1 MKDAMKVG
9 LAALL
14 CVSAGVGAASAES
27 MSGNGWVCTQYSFA
41 GTGQAGMSGMSGMEA
56 VLRGQSKA
64 VVAEREEREVW
75 LQQRA
80 LMIRKY

>member
-14 CVSAGVGAASAES
+14 CATAGVGAASAES

-41 GTGQAGMSGMSGMEA
+41 GTGQAGMSGMSGMD
-56 VLRGQSKA
+56 GT
-64 VVAEREEREVW
+64 
-75 LQQRA
+75 
-80 LMIRKY
+80 